1 MNVEEYFEIYTGG
14 NDCIENW
21 TPTSLKEFADAY
33 HKMKKRE
40 ENLVNN
46 TVLDPVSKS
55 FYSDDAIAR
64 LKTEYFEK
72 GLKAN
77 K

>member
-1 MNVEEYFEIYTGG
+1 MSIAKILKDTIEELSMEKGVRKDDVNIHDVAIRLAR
-14 NDCIENW
+14 NLMIAKNNE
-21 TPTSLKEFADAY
+21 SL
-33 HKMKKRE
+33 H
-40 ENLVNN
+40 L
-46 TVLDPVSKS
+46 VSKS
-55 FYSDDAIAR
+55 FYSDDAIVR